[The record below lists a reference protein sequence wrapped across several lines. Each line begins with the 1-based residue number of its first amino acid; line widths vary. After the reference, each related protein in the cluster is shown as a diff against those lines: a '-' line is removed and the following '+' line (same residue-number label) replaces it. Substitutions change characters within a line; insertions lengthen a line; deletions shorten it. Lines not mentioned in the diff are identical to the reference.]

1 MKKKLPLIIF
11 IIFCVV
17 LSLSYGI
24 GSYFVNYALAP
35 HITNEEVQ
43 EKINESE
50 LNQEELMIYK
60 NSLKETQKGLEFQ
73 KKTKPMNVS
82 SFDHIL
88 LQSQY
93 YQNKDVHNWVIVIHG
108 YQSQNTEMMSYGARY
123 AEAGWNVLLPDNR
136 AHGKSQGDYI
146 GKMCIRDRSRK

>member
-93 YQNKDVHNWVIVIHG
+93 YQNKDCLLYTSLKSSSHSVSICGVFCGKIAGNRNG
-108 YQSQNTEMMSYGARY
+108 FRRTMMS
-123 AEAGWNVLLPDNR
+123 
-136 AHGKSQGDYI
+136 Q
-146 GKMCIRDRSRK
+146 